1 MSLRTALLDRIRAL
15 HGSMSARSLALI
27 GILLPLLFLFL
38 YVAVRS
44 GPLAPVSV
52 VAASVETQS
61 LEPALFGVGT
71 VEARYTYR
79 IGPTFAGRVQR
90 VDVQV
95 GDFVKAGQV
104 LGEMDPVDLDDRI
117 RAQQAAIRRAEA
129 SALAAEAQI
138 KDAEARRTYAAA
150 QGRRY
155 EELLK
160 AHTVSKEAVE
170 GKQQEYQI
178 AEAGLSLVRANLA
191 AARQELARVRSEYDV
206 LRRQR
211 ANLQLV
217 APADGLVASRR
228 VDPGATVVAGEAV
241 VEVID
246 PASLWINV
254 RFDQLRSAGLRAGLP
269 ATVVLRSRP
278 EAPLSA
284 RVLRLEPV
292 ADAVTEELLAK
303 IVLDESLAS
312 TPAIGELAE
321 VTVQLPPTAPTPVIS
336 DASVQRVGGRLGVW
350 LVEASDL
357 EFRPVKLG
365 VASLDG
371 RVQIIEGLTNGQQVV
386 VYSERALRPRSR
398 IKLVER
404 MPGVSL

>member
-1 MSLRTALLDRIRAL
+1 
-15 HGSMSARSLALI
+15 
-27 GILLPLLFLFL
+27 LFL

-150 QGRRY
+150 QARRY

-211 ANLQLV
+211 ANLQL
-217 APADGLVASRR
+217 
-228 VDPGATVVAGEAV
+228 
-241 VEVID
+241 
-246 PASLWINV
+246 
-254 RFDQLRSAGLRAGLP
+254 
-269 ATVVLRSRP
+269 
-278 EAPLSA
+278 
-284 RVLRLEPV
+284 
-292 ADAVTEELLAK
+292 
-303 IVLDESLAS
+303 
-312 TPAIGELAE
+312 
-321 VTVQLPPTAPTPVIS
+321 
-336 DASVQRVGGRLGVW
+336 
-350 LVEASDL
+350 
-357 EFRPVKLG
+357 
-365 VASLDG
+365 
-371 RVQIIEGLTNGQQVV
+371 
-386 VYSERALRPRSR
+386 
-398 IKLVER
+398 
-404 MPGVSL
+404 